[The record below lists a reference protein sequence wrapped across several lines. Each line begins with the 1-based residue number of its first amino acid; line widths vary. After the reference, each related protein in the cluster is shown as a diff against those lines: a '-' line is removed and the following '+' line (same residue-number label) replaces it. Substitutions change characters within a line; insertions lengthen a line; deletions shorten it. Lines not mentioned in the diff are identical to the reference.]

1 MVPFSV
7 HENQFLHITFYIES
21 LPFEFALPSHGAV
34 QWRCLRWRRRG
45 IATDRGHQAFPHPL
59 RRARKHSMRMRMQHL
74 LCVYI
79 YIYQIF
85 LHCRRNLSALHDVT
99 DRSDTRLGQ
108 RIAHARGLAT
118 ILTARRPPQ
127 RTRARC
133 LCGMCVS
140 AQRFACGREQLLPRA
155 CEPQAAQPALRPH
168 AQCSAMSTRA
178 TSPRCDQP
186 PSAASRQP
194 PSHFM

>member
-1 MVPFSV
+1 MAPCNGVACDGTAAASRP
-7 HENQFLHITFYIES
+7 T
-21 LPFEFALPSHGAV
+21 AG
-34 QWRCLRWRRRG
+34 
-45 IATDRGHQAFPHPL
+45 T
-59 RRARKHSMRMRMQHL
+59 KHSPTPSDARANIQ
-74 LCVYI
+74 CGCACNIFYVYI